1 MIRTGI
7 GYDVHQL
14 VKGESLVIGSVV
26 IPSDLGSLGHSDG
39 DALIHAICDALLGA
53 ASLGDLGRFFPSEE
67 SKWKDLES
75 RYFLLEVISKVKK
88 EGYVINNIDTTV
100 VLKSPKLS
108 LYIGDIKKNLVK
120 ITGLKKTQI
129 SIKATTTDNLGFI
142 GNGLGWASL
151 AIVTISDKND

>member
-53 ASLGDLGRFFPSEE
+53 ASLGDLGCFFPSEE

-75 RYFLLEVISKVKK
+75 RYFLFEVISKVKK

-120 ITGLKKTQI
+120 ITGLKKNQI

-142 GNGLGWASL
+142 GNRLGWASL

>member
-120 ITGLKKTQI
+120 ITGLKKNQI

>member
-53 ASLGDLGRFFPSEE
+53 ASLGDLGCFFPSEE

-75 RYFLLEVISKVKK
+75 RYFLFEVISKVKK

-120 ITGLKKTQI
+120 ITGLKKNQI

-142 GNGLGWASL
+142 GNGLAWASL

>member
-14 VKGESLVIGSVV
+14 VKEESLVIGSVV

-100 VLKSPKLS
+100 VLKSPKLN

-120 ITGLKKTQI
+120 ITGLKKNQI

>member
-14 VKGESLVIGSVV
+14 VKEESLVIGSVV

-120 ITGLKKTQI
+120 ITGLKKNQI

-151 AIVTISDKND
+151 AIVTISGKND